1 MLTRGVVR
9 QQNATVRKLAQ
20 SQFHTAPRQWLERLL
35 CKGNAPKGFGK
46 FYPGGKAGGT
56 SSKAAENSGKISK
69 PSGGSGGGGKKSE
82 PDPDAQSNMVL
93 ITAATTFVGL
103 YIVLSQKSGTEI
115 SWREFST
122 SLLESGEI
130 DRVIIANKT
139 TARVVMKNGSS
150 SFSSV
155 EGFLNKVDGKKS
167 TIPEG

>member
-1 MLTRGVVR
+1 MLTRGIAR
-9 QQNATVRKLAQ
+9 QQNATARKLIQ

-56 SSKAAENSGKISK
+56 SSKTAEKTAKTAK
-69 PSGGSGGGGKKSE
+69 PSGSSGGGGKKNE
-82 PDPDAQSNMVL
+82 PDPDAQSNFAL
-93 ITAATTFVGL
+93 ITGVTTFVGL
-103 YIVLSQKSGTEI
+103 YIALSQKTGTEI

-139 TARVVMKNGSS
+139 TARVVMKNGTS
-150 SFSSV
+150 SFSSL
-155 EGFLNKVDGKKS
+155 EGFLNKADGKQS
-167 TIPEG
+167 TIS